1 MSREN
6 PFVIVGGGLAAGTA
20 VESLRERG
28 YDGPLIVIG
37 DESERPYIRPPLSK
51 GYLLGKEDRDSIYVH
66 AENWYAEHD
75 VDLLLGT
82 TARAVDPKAAEV
94 ELEGGRRI
102 AYAKLLLATGS
113 SPRRLSVPG
122 ADLDNVLYLRR
133 VGDSERLKAAFTEGA
148 RIVVI
153 GGGWI
158 GLETAAAART
168 AGADVTVLEHSELP
182 LLKVLGREAAQVF
195 AGLHQEHGVRLH
207 PHAEI
212 ERITTSG
219 GRADG
224 VLLTDGTHLPAD
236 AVVVGVG
243 ITPNVRLAQ
252 DAGLEVRNGIVTD
265 ERLRTSVP
273 GIHAAGDVANAFHP
287 RFGRHLRVEHWANAL
302 NQPRTAA
309 ASMLGQDAVYD
320 RLPYFYT
327 DQYDLGME
335 YTGYTEPGGYDRVV
349 FRGSTDERRFLAFW
363 MSGNRVLAGM
373 SVNLWDVIDPI
384 RALIESGAEV
394 DDAVLADPSVPLAG
408 LPA

>member
-1 MSREN
+1 MSRVN
-6 PFVIVGGGLAAGTA
+6 PFVIVGGGLAAGKA

-28 YDGPLIVIG
+28 YDGPLVVVG
-37 DESERPYIRPPLSK
+37 DEPERPYIRPPLSK

-66 AENWYAEHD
+66 PENWYAEHD

-82 TARAVDPKAAEV
+82 TVHAVDPKAAEV
-94 ELEGGRRI
+94 EVEGGRRI
-102 AYAKLLLATGS
+102 AYAGLLLATGS

-122 ADLDNVLYLRR
+122 ADFDNVLYLRR

-195 AGLHQEHGVRLH
+195 AGLHREHGVRLH

-212 ERITTSG
+212 ERITGSG

-224 VLLTDGTHLPAD
+224 VLLADGTRLPAD

-243 ITPNVRLAQ
+243 ITPNVGLAR

-265 ERLRTSVP
+265 ERLRTSLP
-273 GIHAAGDVANAFHP
+273 GIYAAGDVANAFHP
-287 RFGRHLRVEHWANAL
+287 RLGKHLRVEHWANAL
-302 NQPRTAA
+302 HQPRTAA
-309 ASMLGQDAVYD
+309 ASMLGQDEVYD

-335 YTGYTEPGGYDRVV
+335 YTGHTEPGGYDRVV
-349 FRGSTDERRFLAFW
+349 VRGSTDERRFLAFW
-363 MSGNRVLAGM
+363 MSGGRVLAGM
-373 SVNLWDVIDPI
+373 SVNVWDVIDSI
-384 RALIESGAEV
+384 RALVESGAEL
-394 DDAVLADPSVPLAG
+394 DDAALADPDVPLADL
-408 LPA
+408 LP